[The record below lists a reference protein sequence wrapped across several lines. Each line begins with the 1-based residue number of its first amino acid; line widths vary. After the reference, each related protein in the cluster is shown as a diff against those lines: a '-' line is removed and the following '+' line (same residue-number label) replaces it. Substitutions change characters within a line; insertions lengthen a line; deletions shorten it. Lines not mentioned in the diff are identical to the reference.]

1 MVFFFTEKQQAEGI
15 NRVIIELFPKRAA
28 YSTFQ
33 NPGKPFFFF
42 FFWNVKYDCNEHSV
56 FHRRQ
61 LVSRSLF
68 WKAHPFLFPCSAG
81 SRVCSAAQT
90 EHPPAQRH
98 PCSSPILEPPLHLH
112 SCWGRAEPWP
122 CHNGVN
128 INWFAQEQTARE
140 QQLPEEAGC
149 APATHSQDTR
159 LQDLSVP
166 GEAVTKGRPLCPA
179 FLHDFRGA
187 TCFY

>member
-1 MVFFFTEKQQAEGI
+1 MWNTTVMNTQSSTEDSWSAEACFGKHIPSFFLAQLAPGSALQPRPSIPLPRGTPAPH
-15 NRVIIELFPKRAA
+15 LSWSPL
-28 YSTFQ
+28 STCTAV
-33 NPGKPFFFF
+33 G
-42 FFWNVKYDCNEHSV
+42 
-56 FHRRQ
+56 
-61 LVSRSLF
+61 
-68 WKAHPFLFPCSAG
+68 AG
-81 SRVCSAAQT
+81 LNHGLAIMGLT
-90 EHPPAQRH
+90 
-98 PCSSPILEPPLHLH
+98 L
-112 SCWGRAEPWP
+112 
-122 CHNGVN
+122 
-128 INWFAQEQTARE
+128 NWFAQEQTARE